1 MTDLPPPPP
10 PNRLRQFLHGA
21 REALRAR
28 WVRGPVSLGIFEFVS
43 FGIKQAWACLF
54 GGAMLGLLL
63 LTHFFYP
70 EGAALSRYDFLVLA
84 ALALQVAL
92 LVSGLETLEEARV
105 ILVFHIVG
113 TIMELFKTAHGSW
126 IYPEHSYLRIGAV
139 PLFSGF
145 MYAAV
150 GSYLARVW
158 RIFEFRFTHF
168 PPLWAQGLL
177 AAAIYVNFFAHHW
190 LPDVRL
196 ALFAV
201 TAVLYLRTVVRFRPD
216 RVHRPMPL
224 LVGFF
229 LVAMFIW
236 FAENL
241 GTFARAWS
249 YPGQEG
255 VWQMV
260 SFSKLGS
267 WYLLMIISFVLVATV
282 HRAPGG
288 KTNADHESPRGE
300 PGRDRRPHLPDL
312 PPAGD

>member
-1 MTDLPPPPP
+1 MTNPVPAST
-10 PNRLRQFLHGA
+10 RLRARLHA
-21 REALRAR
+21 EREALRAR
-28 WVRGPVSLGIFEFVS
+28 WVKGPWSLGLFEFIS

-54 GGAMLGLLL
+54 GGVMLALLL

-70 EGAALSRYDFLVLA
+70 DGAALSRYDFLVLA
-84 ALALQVAL
+84 ALALQVL
-92 LVSGLETLEEARV
+92 LILSGLETWEEARV
-105 ILVFHIVG
+105 ILVFHVVG

-126 IYPEHSYLRIGAV
+126 IYPEDSYLRIGAV

-158 RIFEFRFTHF
+158 RIFEFRFDRF
-168 PPLWAQGLL
+168 PPLWLQGLL

-190 LPDVRL
+190 LPDIRL
-196 ALFAV
+196 GLFAA
-201 TAVLYLRTVVRFRPD
+201 TAVLYLRTVVWFRPD
-216 RVHRPMPL
+216 EVHRPMPL

-229 LVAMFIW
+229 LVAIFIW

-249 YPGQEG
+249 YPGQETG
-255 VWQMV
+255 WEMV
-260 SFSKLGS
+260 SLSKLGS

-282 HRAPGG
+282 HRG
-288 KTNADHESPRGE
+288 RGR
-300 PGRDRRPHLPDL
+300 GRP
-312 PPAGD
+312 

>member
-1 MTDLPPPPP
+1 MTSELSAPA
-10 PNRLRQFLHGA
+10 RLRARLHAA
-21 REALRAR
+21 RESLRAR
-28 WVRGPVSLGIFEFVS
+28 WVKGPFSLGLFEFVS

-54 GGAMLGLLL
+54 GGAMLSLLL
-63 LTHFFYP
+63 LTHLFYP

-84 ALALQVAL
+84 AITLQAAMIL
-92 LVSGLETLEEARV
+92 SGLETWEEARV

-113 TIMELFKTAHGSW
+113 TIMELFKTSAGSW

-158 RIFEFRFTHF
+158 RIFEFRFDRF
-168 PPLWAQGLL
+168 PPLWLQGLL

-190 LPDVRL
+190 LADIRL
-196 ALFAV
+196 GLFAAI
-201 TAVLYLRTVVRFRPD
+201 AVIYLRTVVWFRPD
-216 RVHRPMPL
+216 EVHRPMPL

-229 LVAMFIW
+229 LVALFIW

-249 YPGQEG
+249 YPGQEHS
-255 VWQMV
+255 WKMV
-260 SFSKLGS
+260 SLSKLGS

-282 HRAPGG
+282 HRGAGG
-288 KTNADHESPRGE
+288 KKSENQQAPRRE
-300 PGRDRRPHLPDL
+300 PR
-312 PPAGD
+312 